1 MNDPAKHNRPKISD
15 DPAELRRRAEMRL
28 SGKQTKASPNRT
40 DADSERQ
47 VHELEVHQIELEMQ
61 NEELREAREAM
72 EALLEKYTDLYEFA
86 PVGYLT
92 LDQQGVIREANLAGA
107 SLLGMARSALMNRRF
122 GHFVSAAD
130 LAAFDTFLQQA
141 FSSKVR
147 QSCDVTLKVE
157 GRPRLEVELEAI
169 AFESGQ
175 ACRLAVTEITER
187 KRAEA
192 DRLILNKLESTG
204 ILAGG
209 LAHDFNNLLTV
220 ILLNLELAQRL
231 DLPGEKLAR
240 YLEDAMEACSSASS
254 LTAQLV
260 TFAKGGAPIRKAM
273 LLSELIQESVR
284 PALSGSNVRCE
295 YSLAEDLWMAEVDAG
310 QIGQVIRGMVLNA
323 REAMPLGGVVSV
335 RAENVVL
342 SAQEQPSLP
351 AGEYVRVSIADQGAG
366 IAREVLP
373 KIFDP
378 YFSTKQRGDQKGMGL
393 GLTICHAVIQKHG
406 GAIAVKSE
414 AGVGTTFDIYLPAA
428 RKLGGGE
435 KSPAPAA
442 VPRHGRVL
450 VMDDEEGVR
459 KVLGLTLWGMGHA
472 VELAEDGQMAIEVY
486 KKAESL
492 GRPFD
497 VVLLDLTVREGMGG
511 QEAIQE
517 LLKMDPDVKAI
528 AMSGYLDS
536 PVILEPERHGFKGA
550 MPKPFDVDTLQEI
563 LARVMGSKAA
573 P

>member
-28 SGKQTKASPNRT
+28 SGKQTKTSPNRIH
-40 DADSERQ
+40 ADSERQ

-72 EALLEKYTDLYEFA
+72 EALLEKYTDLYDFA

-92 LDQQGVIREANLAGA
+92 LDQQGVICEANLAGA

-122 GHFVSAAD
+122 GHFVSSAD
-130 LAAFDTFLQQA
+130 LPNFDTFLQKA

-147 QSCDVTLKVE
+147 QGCDVTLKVE
-157 GRPRLEVELEAI
+157 GRPPLEVELETI

-175 ACRLAVTEITER
+175 ACRMAVTDITQR

-231 DLPGEKLAR
+231 NLPDEKLAC
-240 YLEDAMEACSSASS
+240 YLDDAMEACSAAGS

-260 TFAKGGAPIRKAM
+260 TFAKGGAPVRKAM
-273 LLSELIQESVR
+273 LLSGLIQESVQ

-295 YSLAEDLWMAEVDAG
+295 FSLAEDLWAAEADAG
-310 QIGQVIRGMVLNA
+310 QIAQVIRSLALNA
-323 REAMPLGGVVSV
+323 REAMPEGGMVLV
-335 RAENVVL
+335 RAENAVL
-342 SAQEQPSLP
+342 TIQEQPSL
-351 AGEYVRVSIADQGAG
+351 AEGEYVRISIADQGTG
-366 IAREVLP
+366 IAKDVLP

-378 YFSTKQRGDQKGMGL
+378 YFSTKHRGDQKGMGL
-393 GLTICHAVIQKHG
+393 GLTICHAVVQKHG

-414 AGVGTTFDIYLPAA
+414 VGVGATFDIYLPAA
-428 RKLGGGE
+428 GRLISGE
-435 KSPAPAA
+435 KTSAPAG
-442 VPRHGRVL
+442 VMRHGRVL
-450 VMDDEEGVR
+450 VMDDEEGIR
-459 KVLGLTLWGMGHA
+459 MGLSLTLRGLGHE
-472 VELAEDGQMAIEVY
+472 VDLAENGQAAIEAF
-486 KKAESL
+486 KKAKRL
-492 GRPFD
+492 CQQFD
-497 VVLLDLTVREGMGG
+497 VVILDLTIREGMGG
-511 QEAIQE
+511 QETIQE
-517 LLKMDPDVKAI
+517 LLKIDPDAKAI
-528 AMSGYLDS
+528 AISGYVNS
-536 PVILEPERHGFKGA
+536 PVILEPERHGFKAA

-563 LARVMGSKAA
+563 LARVMGSKTT